1 MKRIFL
7 LLAFA
12 GTFAAAK
19 AQSTFGVKAG
29 LNVAN
34 IGGQDVDNNKARI
47 AFHGGVYGNFGLADK
62 LSIQPELVYSSQGV
76 IFDYVGEDSK
86 TRLNY
91 LNIPVMFQ
99 YQIVEGFYAQAGP
112 QFGFLMSAKNKYG
125 KVTTDI
131 KNDRKKFDFGIGVG
145 AGYKF
150 PKTPLGID
158 ARYNIGLSKLDE
170 NNDLKRYN
178 RVFQIGLFY
187 QLGSLK

>member
-19 AQSTFGVKAG
+19 AQSTFGAKAG

-34 IGGQDVDNNKARI
+34 IGGKDVHNNKARI
-47 AFHGGVYGNFGLADK
+47 AFHGGLYGNFSLADK
-62 LSIQPELVYSSQGV
+62 LSIQPELVYSLQGV
-76 IFDYVGEDSK
+76 TFDYIGDDSK

-99 YQIVEGFYAQAGP
+99 YEIAEGFYAQAGP
-112 QFGFLMSAKNKYG
+112 QFGFLLSAKNKLG
-125 KVTTDI
+125 SVTKDI
-131 KNDRKKFDFGIGVG
+131 KNDRKKFDLGLGLG

-150 PKTPLGID
+150 PKSPLGID
-158 ARYNIGLSKLDE
+158 ARYIFGLSKLDE

-178 RVFQIGLFY
+178 RVLQIGLFY
-187 QLGSLK
+187 QLGKLK